1 MRVRVRLPFLCVAW
15 VVPVIA
21 LAPSIVRAGG
31 FYVPEIG
38 PRAVGMAG
46 AQTAAVDDTTAI
58 FHNPAGLA
66 GQDGTKVQV
75 AGSMFFGNVSFFRRP
90 VDSPTGRIEFDR
102 VKNTNRI
109 GGAPFLGVASDFGV
123 RNFAAGIAVYVP
135 FGAHLE
141 YPRRGAQRHVVTG
154 VELRTIYVTPSV
166 AYRIADRFSIGAGV
180 SYVYA
185 DLALEQANAVQF
197 VTGDPEANPEP
208 DAVLEGSTA
217 LRGKDPASFS
227 ATFGVRYDDPLE
239 RFGIGASV
247 MIPTTLRFSGRAVVE
262 NDNITSTSDESDPD
276 LELAAGSRRDDFR
289 VDYPLPLV
297 VRVGAVVRPTP
308 RVSVALD
315 YNYQRW
321 STFDELVVDF
331 EHNYEL
337 QETTRAVMYDVV
349 VEQNWHDSHS
359 VRLGTEFQ
367 PIPNERIPLKLRL
380 GALFDQSPI
389 DDRHFDVL
397 APDSDKLGV
406 SVGVGYEFALGRRVR
421 LGADVGFMHLFF
433 RERNIRPLQSGSDLS
448 GNDDDGNPAN
458 DSTDNPQAEDLP
470 GSDKTVLNKPAP
482 SFYYGVTRAFFD
494 ILGVGLTLRV

>member
-1 MRVRVRLPFLCVAW
+1 MRPLPRVVTSAVAFLFPGVAW
-15 VVPVIA
+15 
-21 LAPSIVRAGG
+21 AGG

-66 GQDGTKVQV
+66 GQDGTTVQV
-75 AGSMFFGNVSFFRRP
+75 AGSMFFGNVEFFRRP
-90 VDSPTGRIEFDR
+90 VDGPTGRIRFDPVR
-102 VKNTNRI
+102 NTNRI

-123 RNFAAGIAVYVP
+123 RNFAAGIGVYVP
-135 FGAHLE
+135 FGAHIA
-141 YPRRGAQRHVVTG
+141 YPEDGAQRHVVTE
-154 VELRTIYVTPSV
+154 VELRTIYVTPTL

-180 SYVYA
+180 SYVFA
-185 DLALEQANAVQF
+185 DLAIDQANAVQF
-197 VTGDPEANPEP
+197 VTGDPEVNPDP
-208 DAVLEGSTA
+208 DASLEGKTS
-217 LRGKDPASFS
+217 LQGKDPASFS
-227 ATFGVRYDDPLE
+227 ASFGIRYDDPLE

-247 MIPTTLRFSGRAVVE
+247 MLPTKLRFAGRAVVE
-262 NDNITSTSDESDPD
+262 NDQIAAATDQSDPS
-276 LELAAGSRRDDFR
+276 LELPTGVRRDDFR

-315 YNYQRW
+315 YNFQRW
-321 STFDELVVDF
+321 STFDRLVVDF

-337 QETTRAVMYDVV
+337 LDTTRAVMYDVV
-349 VEQNWHDSHS
+349 IDQQWHDSHS
-359 VRLGTEFQ
+359 VRLGTEFA
-367 PIPNERIPLKLRL
+367 PVPNERIPLRIRL

-397 APDSDKLGV
+397 APDSDKLGI
-406 SVGVGYEFALGRRVR
+406 SVGVGYDFALGRRVR

-433 RERNIRPLQSGSDLS
+433 RQRNIGPQRSGSELQ

-458 DSTDNPQAEDLP
+458 DSTDNPQADDLP
-470 GSDKTVLNKPAP
+470 GSDKTILNKPAP

-494 ILGVGLTLRV
+494 ILGVGVTLRI

>member
-1 MRVRVRLPFLCVAW
+1 
-15 VVPVIA
+15 VPA
-21 LAPSIVRAGG
+21 LAVLGPTTAHAGG

-66 GQDGTKVQV
+66 GQDGTTVQV

-90 VDSPTGRIEFDR
+90 VDGPTGPIDFAE

-123 RNFAAGIAVYVP
+123 RNFAAGVAVYVP

-141 YPRRGAQRHVVTG
+141 YPKRGAQRHVVTG

-166 AYRIADRFSIGAGV
+166 AYKIADRFSIGAGV
-180 SYVYA
+180 SYVFA

-197 VTGDPEANPEP
+197 VTGDPEANPDP
-208 DAVLEGSTA
+208 DASLEGTSA
-217 LRGKDPASFS
+217 LHGKDPASFS
-227 ATFGVRYDDPLE
+227 ATFGIRYDDPLE
-239 RFGIGASV
+239 RFGIGAAA
-247 MIPTTLRFSGRAVVE
+247 MIPTTLRFAGKAVVRNE
-262 NDNITSTSDESDPD
+262 QIAAATDESDPE
-276 LELAAGSRRDDFR
+276 LELPQGVRRDDFTAE
-289 VDYPLPLV
+289 YPLPLV

-321 STFDELVVDF
+321 STFDTLVVDF

-337 QETTRAVMYDVV
+337 QDTTRAVMYDVI
-349 VEQNWHDSHS
+349 VEQKWHDSHS
-359 VRLGTEFQ
+359 VRLGSEFQ
-367 PIPNERIPLKLRL
+367 PIPNERIPLKFRV

-406 SVGVGYEFALGRRVR
+406 SVGVGYEFRLGRRVR

-433 RERNIRPLQSGSDLS
+433 RKRNIGPQQSGSDLQ